1 MRMQLLAAVVAAAPL
16 AWCGTA
22 RAQILAEGHLSISG
36 WRSGEPATGVEFI
49 VSFDDHQSWTD
60 DPVLFD
66 HLIWTPD
73 DVGRVVS
80 IGSFLDDPDYP
91 AASATLI
98 DGVDGYVSVSASIQ
112 PGGGGPGVGQLE
124 ASLFQDA
131 IHVGPDFAGAM
142 VDAIALR
149 LDALTL
155 DDPQSGA
162 VNLELTLLVLGS
174 ADWSS
179 VSPELAQCTAD
190 LEETRESESA
200 CMFAYWEVAAELGGL
215 RDGLA
220 ACQSDLTALS
230 ADASRLGAQLALAQA
245 DLATAQAELG
255 AAQASLAEAQTA
267 LAAALDDA
275 DADGVRDPG
284 DSCLGS
290 EPATAI
296 DGVGCS
302 LAQFC
307 TAIDASTGSGRAICN
322 RSDWRN
328 DEPLADSPNDC
339 KASAGRCE
347 AR

>member
-1 MRMQLLAAVVAAAPL
+1 MRKHLLAALIAAAPL

-22 RAQILAEGHLSISG
+22 RAQILAEGHFSIAG
-36 WRSGEPATGVEFI
+36 WRSGEPATGVELLL
-49 VSFDDHQSWTD
+49 SFDDHQNWTD

-66 HLIWTPD
+66 HLSWTPD

-91 AASATLI
+91 AASATLT
-98 DGVDGYVSVSASIQ
+98 DGLDGYVSVAAFIL
-112 PGGGGPGVGQLE
+112 PGGGGPGVGRLE
-124 ASLFQDA
+124 SSLFQDA

-162 VNLELTLLVLGS
+162 VTLELTLLVLGS

-200 CMFAYWEVAAELGGL
+200 CIFAYWAVAAELGEL

-220 ACQSDLTALS
+220 TCQSDLTAAS
-230 ADASRLGAQLALAQA
+230 ADASRLGAQLALAQG

-255 AAQASLAEAQTA
+255 AAQASLAGVQTA
-267 LAAALDDA
+267 LAAALADA
-275 DADGVRDPG
+275 DADGVRDPS
-284 DSCLGS
+284 DACLGS
-290 EPATAI
+290 EPATEI
-296 DGVGCS
+296 DGLGCS

-307 TAIDASTGSGRAICN
+307 AAIDASNGSGRATCN
-322 RSDWRN
+322 HSDWRN

-339 KASAGRCE
+339 KTSAGRCE